1 MRKSEAESI
10 GSLINRYIAES
21 GNSDAFDRG
30 KICFLWPEI
39 VGPGVNRHTVRRW
52 VDGDMLHVVITSAA
66 LKNELM
72 FLRSELTRRLNEAAG
87 ANVISNIVIH

>member
-1 MRKSEAESI
+1 MKKSEAESV
-10 GSLINRYIAES
+10 GTLINRFLAES
-21 GNSDAFDRG
+21 GNSEAFDRA

-52 VDGDMLHVVITSAA
+52 VDGDMLHVVISSAP

-87 ANVISNIVIH
+87 AEVIKNIVIH

>member
-1 MRKSEAESI
+1 MKRSDAESV
-10 GSLINRYIAES
+10 GALISRYIAES
-21 GNSDAFDRG
+21 GNSDAFARG

-52 VDGDMLHVVITSAA
+52 VDGDMLHVVISSAP

-72 FLRSELTRRLNEAAG
+72 FLRTDLTRRLNEAAG
-87 ANVISNIVIH
+87 AEVIKSIVIH